1 MSGKYGDAVQRA
13 DASIGKIISAAE
25 RSFGPGAFTLIV
37 TADHG
42 GHDRNHGSKDPRDVT
57 IPWIA
62 WGRGV
67 TPTPLHRPVV
77 TFDTAATA
85 LWLLG
90 VTEPAAWTG
99 TPVTEAFRPKNSD

>member
-1 MSGKYGDAVQRA
+1 VKQV
-13 DASIGKIISAAE
+13 DASLGRIIAIAE
-25 RSFGPGAFTLIV
+25 RTFGARNFTLIV

-42 GHDRNHGSKDPRDVT
+42 GHDRNHGSSDPRDTT

-67 TPTPLHRPVV
+67 TSSALGRPIE
-77 TFDTAATA
+77 TFDTAATV

-90 VTEPAAWTG
+90 ITEPASWAG
-99 TPVTEAFRPKNSD
+99 MPITEAFEPKTLD